1 MIKLPMIRL
10 HGVGIRTTPTSE
22 VTFVCPRCGVD
33 RAGAIVEQQ
42 RWYCVLRVPVVPLAT
57 LDPAVE
63 CDSCGHLAGLGVL
76 DVLTAEA
83 LTNCLATAMRY
94 SAASVVLAGIEDGQ
108 DVEPEV
114 LDEVYDAMLAMGYE
128 YDDVVLF
135 GDLAAINDEALR
147 KALRPLVDE
156 LTPHGKQGFLHR
168 MTALA
173 LADGSLTRR
182 EQEALVEIGV
192 GLGMAAPHINGVLAT
207 AANHYQAAA

>member
-10 HGVGIRTTPTSE
+10 HGVGIRTTPTSA

-33 RAGAIVEQQ
+33 RPGSVVEQQ

-63 CDSCGHLAGLGVL
+63 CDTCGHLAGLGVL

-83 LTNCLATAMRY
+83 LTRCLATAMRR
-94 SAASVVLAGIEDGQ
+94 SVASVVLAGIADGQ

-114 LDEVYDAMLAMGYE
+114 MTEVFDAMLAMGYL
-128 YDDVVLF
+128 YDEVALF
-135 GDLAAINDEALR
+135 GDLAAITDDDLGDS
-147 KALRPLVDE
+147 LRPLIDE
-156 LTPHGKQGFLHR
+156 LTPHGKQSFLQR

-173 LADGSLTRR
+173 LADGDLTRR
-182 EQEALVEIGV
+182 EQEALVNIGV
-192 GLGMAAPHINGVLAT
+192 ALGMAAPHINGVLAT
-207 AANHYQAAA
+207 AANQYQTAA